1 MFPENRFRLLVA
13 AGCLAAMLSGCGGGS
28 SSTMPD
34 DDMMPGGDP
43 MTGMPGGGTAG
54 PIGFTAGVDRLYAS
68 GRTEGITDDGMT
80 TITET
85 SDGLNVTVDGKS
97 VEFGSSDLGA
107 GSLLPSDWYYKEYGT
122 NETVGLWSEEEGGFE
137 GTPAPEFD
145 YLNVYGFSHN
155 VYITGADI
163 TTSFEASDFTRG
175 DLIYV
180 VHGTPTDGMPVSG
193 TATYDG
199 RVEAREWRDDAAT
212 LAYYST
218 EYKGDFDMTATF
230 GASGT
235 EVTGT
240 FDFTTARTEGTT
252 TSVTGGTIPFP
263 TTNVTGNQLSI
274 SGLSVDAG
282 HFAGY
287 ENIGVNAAFFG
298 PAAAEVGGVFVGEN
312 PTAGTLIHGY
322 FAGEQ

>member
-43 MTGMPGGGTAG
+43 MTRMPGGGTAG

-180 VHGTPTDGMPVSG
+180 VHGKPTDGMPVSG

-230 GASGT
+230 GASGA

-240 FDFTTARTEGTT
+240 FSFP
-252 TSVTGGTIPFP
+252 SVPGGIIPFS
-263 TTNVTGNQLSI
+263 TSSNGNQLSI
-274 SGLSVDAG
+274 SGESIDTG
-282 HFAGY
+282 PFAGY
-287 ENIGVNAAFFG
+287 ENIGIRAAFFG
-298 PAAAEVGGVFVGEN
+298 PAAAEVGGVFEGDN
-312 PTAGTLIHGY
+312 PTAGTLMHGY
-322 FAGEQ
+322 FAGEKQ